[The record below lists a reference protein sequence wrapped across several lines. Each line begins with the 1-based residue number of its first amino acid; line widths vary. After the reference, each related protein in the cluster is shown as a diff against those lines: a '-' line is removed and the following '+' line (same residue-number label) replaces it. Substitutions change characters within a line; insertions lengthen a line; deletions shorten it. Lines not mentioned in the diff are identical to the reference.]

1 MARQLAIKD
10 FASTQPKRTVLYSA
24 LMAALLIPTVA
35 FAQTSA
41 EITKATEAAAKA
53 AAEKKAAEA
62 PIETIIVTSRKRS
75 EELQTV
81 PVAVSAF
88 TGDTLK
94 RANIENAADLQ
105 FSVPSAI
112 LVGGDT
118 FTIRGIGNGSLGGD
132 AGVGVFLNGASFGPA
147 GQDLFFD
154 IERIEVL
161 RGPQGTLFGRNTT
174 GGAVSV
180 FTKRPTNKMGG
191 EFMLETGNFNEKRIG
206 GVINFAITPNLQQ
219 RFAGYSYERS
229 GFTKNLFNGN
239 KIDGRNQDSFR
250 SSTRLLI
257 GDDSEVNL
265 VAGVY
270 NENSTRTRETKRLCK
285 AHPTLGCSPTE
296 LGFDSPTYTGTI
308 FSAIQGASGVAP
320 GTNLYA
326 GVFNPTSPR
335 EVNADTDPRFTLE
348 QRYATLDFTHDTD
361 NHTFTYVGG
370 YSWFTTE
377 QTTDW
382 DNAALPYRFSS
393 PRTYNSALDTPVTTN
408 QVISTDNFFS
418 TGRSTSHELRVN
430 SKFNGMFNYT
440 LGAFALDS
448 ANNGGFLTFHP
459 LIEGLQRLR
468 GRPADEHYINTR
480 FRGNLETTAIFGE
493 ANFKLSSNLRV
504 AIGLRHTKDDRKSE
518 SRAAVLTT
526 APPPTAFGT
535 LSATKN
541 TGRITVDYQMTPT
554 NFIYGSLATGYKA
567 GGLNVTGSSAPAF
580 KPEEVTSFE
589 IGSKNTFANGTLQA
603 NFTVFNND
611 YKDMQL
617 GQRINGATLNSN
629 TDAKT
634 KGVEME
640 FVWAPTKPL
649 LFDANVSFL
658 KTKIGSFLTVDAAS
672 FPAPLLNPAV
682 VQVPVSLSG
691 NKLPYSPEKKYKL
704 GAQWTANFFDTGWQL
719 VSRIDHLWQ
728 DTYFA
733 REFNTP
739 TDKINAWS
747 VTNLQFRLFKTG
759 GNLQFKAYVKNLGDK
774 DHITR
779 IVVEDALIGNYRNAR
794 YLDPRTIGV
803 SVEYK
808 F

>member
-1 MARQLAIKD
+1 MVA
-10 FASTQPKRTVLYSA
+10 TQSSGRKLPTRTKLH
-24 LMAALLIPTVA
+24 LALLAAIMLPTSA
-35 FAQTSA
+35 FAQATA
-41 EITKATEAAAKA
+41 EAAKAAEAAAKA
-53 AAEKKAAEA
+53 SAEKKAAEA
-62 PIETIIVTSRKRS
+62 PIETIVVTSRKRS

-88 TGDTLK
+88 TGDSLK
-94 RANIENAADLQ
+94 RANIENGADLQ

-174 GGAVSV
+174 GGAVTI
-180 FTKRPTNKMGG
+180 FTKRPTNKLGG
-191 EFMLETGNFNEKRIG
+191 EFTLETGNFNEKRVG
-206 GVINFAITPNLQQ
+206 GVLNFAITPNIQQ
-219 RFAGYSYERS
+219 RFAGYHYERA
-229 GFTKNLFNGN
+229 GFTKNIFNGN
-239 KIDGRNQDSFR
+239 KIDGRNQGSFR

-257 GDDSEVNL
+257 GDDTEVNL
-265 VAGVY
+265 VAGIFD
-270 NENSTRTRETKRLCK
+270 EDSTRTRETKRLCK

-326 GVFNPTSPR
+326 GVFNPNDPR

-348 QRYATLDFTHDTD
+348 QRYATLDITHEFDK
-361 NHTFTYVGG
+361 HVLTYVGG
-370 YSWFTTE
+370 YSWFGTE

-382 DNAALPYRFSS
+382 DNAALPYRFSA
-393 PRTYNSALDTPVTTN
+393 PRTYNRALDTPVTTN
-408 QVISTDNFFS
+408 QVLSSDNFFS
-418 TGRSTSHELRVN
+418 KGRSTSHELRVN
-430 SKFNGMFNYT
+430 SKYSGMFNYT
-440 LGAFALDS
+440 LGAFYLDS

-493 ANFKLSSNLRV
+493 ATFKLSNSLRA

-518 SRAAVLTT
+518 SRAAVLSTS
-526 APPPTAFGT
+526 APPTALGT
-535 LSATKN
+535 LSASKS
-541 TGRITVDYQMTPT
+541 TGRVTVDYSMSPT
-554 NFIYGSLATGYKA
+554 NFLYASLASGYKA
-567 GGLNVTGSSAPAF
+567 GGLNVTGSNAPAF
-580 KPEEVTSFE
+580 KPEEVTNIEF
-589 IGSKNTFANGTLQA
+589 GSKNMLAGGTMQA
-603 NFTVFNND
+603 NFTVFQNN

-640 FVWAPTKPL
+640 FVWAPSKPL

-672 FPAPLLNPAV
+672 WPAPLLNPAV
-682 VQVPVSLSG
+682 VQVPVSLAG
-691 NKLPYSPEKKYKL
+691 NKLPYSPEKKYKI
-704 GAQWTANFFDTGWQL
+704 GAQWTASVFDGWQL

-728 DTYFA
+728 DTYFS

-747 VTNLQFRLFKTG
+747 VTNLQFRLYKTG
-759 GNLQFKAYVKNLGDK
+759 GNMQFKAYVKNLGDK

>member
-1 MARQLAIKD
+1 MARQLVTKN
-10 FASTQPKRTVLYSA
+10 FAANQPKLRVLNLA
-24 LMAALLIPTVA
+24 LMAALVLPAVA

-41 EITKATEAAAKA
+41 ETVKAVEAPAKA
-53 AAEKKAAEA
+53 AVEKKPNETM
-62 PIETIIVTSRKRS
+62 IETIVVTSRKRS

-174 GGAVSV
+174 GGAVSI
-180 FTKRPTNKMGG
+180 FTKRPTNKLGG
-191 EFMLETGNFNEKRIG
+191 EFMLETGNFNEQRIG
-206 GVINFAITPNLQQ
+206 GVLNFAISPNVQQ
-219 RFAGYSYERS
+219 RFAGYTYDRS

-239 KIDGRNQDSFR
+239 KIDGRNQESFR
-250 SSTRLLI
+250 SSTRFLI
-257 GDDSEVNL
+257 GDDTDVNL
-265 VAGVY
+265 VAGVF

-326 GVFNPTSPR
+326 GVFNPENPR
-335 EVNADTDPRFTLE
+335 EVNADTDPRFMLE
-348 QRYATLDFTHDTD
+348 QRFATLDINHETD
-361 NHTFTYVGG
+361 SHSFNYVGG
-370 YSWFTTE
+370 YSWFTTQ

-382 DNAALPYRFSS
+382 DNAALPYRFSA
-393 PRTYNSALDTPVTTN
+393 PRTYNSSLDNPVTTN
-408 QVISTDNFFS
+408 QVLATDNFFS
-418 TGRSTSHELRVN
+418 AGRSTSHEFRVN
-430 SKFNGMFNYT
+430 SKYNSMFNYT
-440 LGAFALDS
+440 VGAFYLDS

-468 GRPADEHYINTR
+468 GRPADEQYINTR
-480 FRGNLETTAIFGE
+480 FRGNLKTNALFGE
-493 ANFKLSSNLRV
+493 ANFKLSNTLRAAV
-504 AIGLRHTKDDRKSE
+504 GLRHTRDDRVSE

-535 LSATKN
+535 LSATKS
-541 TGRITVDYQMTPT
+541 TGRVTVDYQMTPT
-554 NFIYGSLATGYKA
+554 NFLYGSIASGYKA

-580 KPEEVTSFE
+580 KPEEVVAYE
-589 IGSKNTFANGTLQA
+589 VGSKNTLAGGAMQA
-603 NFTVFNND
+603 NFTLFQNN

-634 KGVEME
+634 SGVEME
-640 FVWAPTKPL
+640 FVWAPVKPL
-649 LFDANVSFL
+649 LLDANFSLL
-658 KTKIGSFLTVDAAS
+658 KTRIGSFLTVDAAS

-691 NKLPYSPEKKYKL
+691 NELPYSPGKKFKL
-704 GAQWTANFFDTGWQL
+704 GAQWTASVFDSGWQL

-728 DTYFA
+728 DKYFS

-739 TDKINAWS
+739 TDRIDAWS
-747 VTNLQFRLFKTG
+747 VTNLQFRLYKTG
-759 GNLQFKAYVKNLGDK
+759 SNLQFKAYVKNLGDK
-774 DHITR
+774 NHITR

-794 YLDPRTIGV
+794 YLDPRTIGLAL
-803 SVEYK
+803 EYK